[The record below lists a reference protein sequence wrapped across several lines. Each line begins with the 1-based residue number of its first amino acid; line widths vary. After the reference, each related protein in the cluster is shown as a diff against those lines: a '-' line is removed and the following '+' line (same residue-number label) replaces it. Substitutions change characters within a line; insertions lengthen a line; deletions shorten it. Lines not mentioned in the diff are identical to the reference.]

1 MELILVSGIGVF
13 ALLLLKMCD
22 LVADRRR
29 TARAVTL
36 V

>member
-1 MELILVSGIGVF
+1 MERILVSGVGMS

-29 TARAVTL
+29 TVTPL
-36 V
+36 